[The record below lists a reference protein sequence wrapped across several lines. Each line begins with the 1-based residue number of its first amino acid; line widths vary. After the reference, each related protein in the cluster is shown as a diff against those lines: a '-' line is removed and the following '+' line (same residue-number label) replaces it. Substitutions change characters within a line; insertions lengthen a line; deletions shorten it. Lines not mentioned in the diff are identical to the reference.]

1 MTTQQSID
9 NTLEVY
15 FTDIF
20 KKHEYRLYT
29 LVSHLTKSD
38 KYAKDVVQEVF
49 LKLWMQRSNLHTIDN
64 IEAWLYKLT
73 ENRIID
79 FLKKTASER
88 RLRDALWINIHHM
101 ADDSE
106 ETISSKEY
114 NKVIDKAIDQLPPQR
129 KRIYRLS
136 KEDGLNYSEIARHLS
151 FSRKTINNYFLKASV
166 YLKSLIIKD

>member
-1 MTTQQSID
+1 
-9 NTLEVY
+9 
-15 FTDIF
+15 
-20 KKHEYRLYT
+20 
-29 LVSHLTKSD
+29 
-38 KYAKDVVQEVF
+38 
-49 LKLWMQRSNLHTIDN
+49 
-64 IEAWLYKLT
+64 
-73 ENRIID
+73 
-79 FLKKTASER
+79 
-88 RLRDALWINIHHM
+88 M

>member
-20 KKHEYRLYT
+20 KTHEYRLYT
-29 LVSHLTKSD
+29 LVLHLTKSD
-38 KYAKDVVQEVF
+38 QYAKDIVQEVF
-49 LKLWMQRSNLHTIDN
+49 LKLWLQRSNLHAIDN

-79 FLKKTASER
+79 FLKRTAADR
-88 RLRDALWINIHHM
+88 KLRDALWINIHHM
-101 ADDSE
+101 AGDVE
-106 ETISSKEY
+106 ERVSSKTY
-114 NKVIDKAIDQLPPQR
+114 NRIIDKAIDQLPPQR
-129 KRIYRLS
+129 KMIYRLS
-136 KEDGLNYSEIARHLS
+136 REDGLNYSEIARHLT
-151 FSRKTINNYFLKASV
+151 FPGKTINNYFLRVSV